1 MSSDIRTVSVVGA
14 GFLGSQIAAWSLVHG
29 YAVHIHDI
37 HSAVLK
43 KARRTIERIVELYHT
58 QDDTAGNREEEM
70 GRMFYHE
77 SLAEAVE
84 EADLIIEAVPENLAI
99 KQEVFAQIDR
109 AAPSHAIIATNSS
122 SIPVSRIEGAVQRKD
137 KVLNLHFYAP
147 SQLPMIDI
155 MRGSATSD
163 ETFEKGRKWIE
174 SIECVPLVAK
184 KEIFGFVFNRI
195 WHEARK
201 DALKLWAEG
210 YADFRDIDRAWMI
223 FTGMGM
229 GPFGIMDGIG
239 LDVVYDVEMMYY
251 HESGDARDK
260 PPDALKDM
268 IDRGEKGI
276 KTERGFYDWRDP
288 EFAKPDFIPV
298 KRGR

>member
-1 MSSDIRTVSVVGA
+1 MSSDIKTVSVVGA

-29 YAVHIHDI
+29 YAVHIQDI
-37 HSAVLK
+37 HSEVLK
-43 KARRTIERIVELYHT
+43 KARGIIEQIVELYHT
-58 QDDTAGNREEEM
+58 QDATAGSSEEAM
-70 GRMFYHE
+70 GRMFYHK
-77 SLAEAVE
+77 SLAEAVK

-99 KQEVFAQIDR
+99 KKQVFAQIDR

-122 SIPVSRIEGAVQRKD
+122 SIPVSRIEGTVKRKD

-147 SQLPMIDI
+147 SQFPMIDI
-155 MRGSATSD
+155 MRGSMTSD
-163 ETFEKGRKWIE
+163 ETFEKGKKWIE
-174 SIECVPLVAK
+174 SIECVPLVVK

-201 DALKLWAEG
+201 DALKLWSGG

-239 LDVVYDVEMMYY
+239 LDVVYDVETMYY
-251 HESGDARDK
+251 NESGDTRDK

-268 IDRGEKGI
+268 IERGDLGI
-276 KTERGFYDWRDP
+276 KSGRGFYDWSDP
-288 EFAKPDFIPV
+288 EFAKPDFIKV
-298 KRGR
+298 KKKR

>member
-29 YAVHIHDI
+29 YVVHIQDI
-37 HSAVLK
+37 NSEALK
-43 KARRTIERIVELYHT
+43 KAQGIIEQTIELYHT
-58 QDDTAGNREEEM
+58 QDASTGNSEEEM

-77 SLAEAVE
+77 SLAEAVKD
-84 EADLIIEAVPENLAI
+84 ADLIIEAVPENLAI
-99 KQEVFAQIDR
+99 KKEVFIQIDR

-122 SIPVSRIEGAVQRKD
+122 SIPVSRIEGIVHRKD
-137 KVLNLHFYAP
+137 KVLNLHFYSP
-147 SQLPMIDI
+147 SQFPMIDI
-155 MRGSATSD
+155 MRGSVTSD
-163 ETFEKGRKWIE
+163 ETFEKGMKWIE
-174 SIECVPLVAK
+174 SIECVPLVVK

-201 DALKLWAEG
+201 DALKLWSEG
-210 YADFRDIDRAWMI
+210 YADLRDIDRAWMI

-251 HESGDARDK
+251 NESGDARDK
-260 PPDALKDM
+260 PPDALKEM
-268 IDRGEKGI
+268 IERGELGI
-276 KTERGFYDWRDP
+276 KSGRGFYDWSDP
-288 EFAKPDFIPV
+288 EFAKPDFITV
-298 KRGR
+298 KRRG